1 MAEAVVIDL
10 FGLKLNSQKI
20 CHQTLLKTLKG
31 IHHHHAAK
39 AKLLCIMCGSDVTKE
54 RDGENDLSDV
64 EAGNGFPLLTR
75 DFETISNSSMAAS
88 LYTIKQ
94 KIDEKNLSHI
104 KVIVPEHRKT
114 FVKAFIDQLFTEVY
128 DFEFEDL
135 QGAWGESLLKPSTE
149 INVPT
154 AHQLEEIQSEIEAYL
169 RSLPTLKGDLTIITS
184 PLIPGILHTLSL
196 VKTQTFFGRVS
207 LPFFLFL
214 STLVNCTSFATW
226 GFYDL
231 VGQWHQEM
239 TSSEPPQ
246 ISKLGPCQFIFK
258 TNVPVLLKKE
268 KAKQSKII
276 FVVAVVVV
284 LEDLV
289 CRIAD
294 TSTLWAFGQRVKFQ
308 KKKNQSSWDKKF
320 FS

>member
-20 CHQTLLKTLKG
+20 CHQTLLKTLNG
-31 IHHHHAAK
+31 IHHHHAPEAK
-39 AKLLCIMCGSDVTKE
+39 FLCIMCGSDVTKE
-54 RDGENDLSDV
+54 RDRENDLSDM
-64 EAGNGFPLLTR
+64 EAGNGFPLLMR

-88 LYTIKQ
+88 VYTIKQ

-135 QGAWGESLLKPSTE
+135 QGAWGENLLKPSTE
-149 INVPT
+149 INAPT

-184 PLIPGILHTLSL
+184 PLIPGTLHTLSL

-207 LPFFLFL
+207 LPFFPFSVDACELHIFCNMGVLRPCGSVAARDDFTRATSNKQIGSL
-214 STLVNCTSFATW
+214 SIHL
-226 GFYDL
+226 
-231 VGQWHQEM
+231 
-239 TSSEPPQ
+239 
-246 ISKLGPCQFIFK
+246 
-258 TNVPVLLKKE
+258 
-268 KAKQSKII
+268 
-276 FVVAVVVV
+276 
-284 LEDLV
+284 
-289 CRIAD
+289 
-294 TSTLWAFGQRVKFQ
+294 
-308 KKKNQSSWDKKF
+308 
-320 FS
+320 